1 MDKGIS
7 DKIIEFVALCKKHCV
22 KSISLFGSAAKNE
35 INEINEHSDID
46 FLVEFSDDLQLL
58 DYADN
63 YFSLIEGLEL
73 ITGRKI
79 DLLTVKSLK
88 NPILKEE
95 IYKSKIDLY
104 AA

>member
-7 DKIIEFVALCKKHCV
+7 DKIIEIVALCKKHCV
-22 KSISLFGSAAKNE
+22 KSISLFGSAAK
-35 INEINEHSDID
+35 NEINEHSDID

-63 YFSLIEGLEL
+63 YFLLIEGLEL

-88 NPILKEE
+88 NPLLKGE

>member
-1 MDKGIS
+1 MDKGIP
-7 DKIIEFVALCKKHCV
+7 DKIIEIVALCKKHCV

-35 INEINEHSDID
+35 INGHSDID

-63 YFSLIEGLEL
+63 YFLLIEGLEL

-79 DLLTVKSLK
+79 DILTVRSLK
-88 NPILKEE
+88 NPLLKGE